1 MTREEFTKKWAVRQ
15 DDDTRDMLL
24 TIMSTINESLNTYS
38 GVHRDKVLTNI
49 FYFCSDYRAVLR
61 AEEQAQEQA
70 YEDAA
75 HRAFYSNEK

>member
-24 TIMSTINESLNTYS
+24 TIMSTINEALNTDS

-49 FYFCSDYRAVLR
+49 FHFCSDYRAVLR